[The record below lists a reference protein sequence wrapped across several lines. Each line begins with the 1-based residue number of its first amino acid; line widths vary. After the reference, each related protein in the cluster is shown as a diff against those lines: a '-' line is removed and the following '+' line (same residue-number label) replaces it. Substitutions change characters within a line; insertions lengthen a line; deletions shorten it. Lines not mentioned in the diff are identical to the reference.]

1 MDNPPTWHSLQS
13 SSDCRAPA
21 NVWWPEPHL
30 KFPTHP
36 MSGQSCYY
44 IVPTTSFNSTSPTP
58 SSFNTA
64 DHNSVVQFFDNSLYF
79 GASSREYWCS
89 SSCWAFCRGH
99 GSSGPR
105 RIKGNFMEIGFIHN
119 STLCYSSA
127 AEQAGEV
134 IAQKELVV
142 RVVVFCMAAPRITA
156 AAIVPSSPK
165 QGSWQDS

>member
-21 NVWWPEPHL
+21 NVWWPELHL

-36 MSGQSCYY
+36 RSRQSCYY
-44 IVPTTSFNSTSPTP
+44 IVPTTFFNSTSPTP

-64 DHNSVVQFFDNSLYF
+64 DHNSLYF
-79 GASSREYWCS
+79 VYWCS

-119 STLCYSSA
+119 STLCYSCA